1 MKLKHS
7 LPLLALVL
15 TLSGCGLYRKYQRP
29 SIQTSVYRGDQID
42 SLSRDTTSFGQTP
55 WRTLFTDVHL
65 QVLIEKAL
73 QQNVDLLTA
82 HLSTQQA
89 EAQLRSARLSF
100 LPSLSLAPSI
110 SANKTEGLPASYS
123 YTLPVQASWQID
135 LFGSLL
141 NASRSTQVQ
150 LLRAQ
155 AYQQLVRSRVIANVA
170 NSYYTL
176 LMLDRQLQLSR
187 SAAELAAHTLEV
199 MKAQKE
205 VGRAME
211 SSVQSAQANL
221 HAVEASIPEIK
232 RQITTTENALALLLG
247 ESPRTYPRS
256 SLQAQQL
263 PSSFALGVPVQLL
276 SARPDVRVAEL
287 ALASCYY
294 QTNSARAAFYPSL
307 NISGSAGWTGA
318 LGEAVSNPMK
328 FIVSALGSLAQPLFA
343 HGKLVAGLRVAQAE
357 EEKARLAFQQSLY
370 NAGAEVS
377 NALALYQASEA
388 KVKAETLQVES
399 LEKNVEIVEMLF
411 KTGKASSYLEV
422 ITAQQSLLQAQLS
435 LVQDSFSRMQAV
447 VNLYNALGGGTN

>member
-7 LPLLALVL
+7 LPLLVLSL
-15 TLSGCGLYRKYQRP
+15 TLSGCGIYKKYQRP
-29 SIQTSVYRGDQID
+29 TIQTSVYRGDQID
-42 SLSRDTTSFGQTP
+42 TLSRDTTSFGQTP
-55 WRTLFTDVHL
+55 WRTLFTDVQL
-65 QVLIEKAL
+65 QALIEKAL

-82 HLSTQQA
+82 NLSTQQA
-89 EAQLRSARLSF
+89 EAQLKSARLSF

-110 SANKTEGLPASYS
+110 SASKTEETPTAYS

-150 LLRAQ
+150 LLSAQ
-155 AYQQLVRSRVIANVA
+155 AYQQLVRSRVIAGVA

-176 LMLDRQLQLSR
+176 LMLDRQLQLSQD
-187 SAAELAAHTLEV
+187 AAELAAHTLEV

-205 VGRAME
+205 VGLAME
-211 SSVQSAQANL
+211 SSVQSAKANL

-247 ESPRTYPRS
+247 ESPRSYGRS
-256 SLQAQQL
+256 SLASQQL
-263 PSSFALGVPVQLL
+263 PSTFALGVPVQLL

-287 ALASCYY
+287 ALANCYY

-318 LGEAVSNPMK
+318 LGEAISNPMK
-328 FIVSALGSLAQPLFA
+328 FIASALGTLTQPLFA
-343 HGKLVAGLRVAQAE
+343 QGKLVAGLRVAKAE

-388 KVKAETLQVES
+388 KIKAETQQIES
-399 LEKNVEIVEMLF
+399 LEKNVEIVEVLF
-411 KTGKASSYLEV
+411 KTGKTSSYLEV

-435 LVQDSFSRMQAV
+435 LIQDQFSKMQAV